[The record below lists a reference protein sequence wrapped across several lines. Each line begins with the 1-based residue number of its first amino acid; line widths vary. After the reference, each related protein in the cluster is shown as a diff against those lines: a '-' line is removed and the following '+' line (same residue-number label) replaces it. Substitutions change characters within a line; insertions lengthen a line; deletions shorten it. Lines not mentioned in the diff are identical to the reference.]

1 MPFSAVQATDAVAQ
15 GHPIVTAH
23 AFDRAL
29 VDREDQ
35 AVALFQTDDQW
46 ARLHAWALLGEH
58 ELTAGEIFPRL

>member
-29 VDREDQ
+29 VDRKDQ
-35 AVALFQTDDQW
+35 AVAFFQTDDLR
-46 ARLHAWALLGEH
+46 ARLHARTLLGEH
-58 ELTAGEIFPRL
+58 ELTAGEVFPRF